1 MACRSSAETLPGL
14 QRSDYGGLMPQ
25 RIEELDALRGLMLVW
40 ITCTH
45 LPTILSTYVNQPLGF
60 FAATE
65 GFIFLSAL
73 FTGRIYFR
81 IAERDGYGVM
91 WRKLGTRTGKLYCY
105 QLLLLAFAFV
115 IEAPIAARGNTPA
128 VHNLLDFY
136 FAVGRTRAFID
147 AALMLYRPPLLDIL
161 PIYIVLLALTPI
173 ALIVGKRFGWKYAL
187 AGGFTLW
194 LFAQFGF
201 RSFVYHV
208 QGRAFGLQIPL
219 NEMGAFD
226 LWAWQ
231 LWWLVGLWLGVRWAK
246 GNLRLGWV
254 KHMAAPA
261 AIIAALFLLLRYAQV
276 AGIVTFGKSGLLL
289 DKWDFGVGR
298 MIDFTAVAV
307 LAIRFRST
315 LSSLAI
321 RPLVML
327 GQASLPVFCVHLLC
341 VFFALTIMGNDPILS
356 GWKAILII
364 LASLLALLLTA
375 KIATT
380 RRARAGGNRVPAPKL
395 PAPPAAGYEL
405 EAATQNVVS
414 GSYFRFPL
422 KSSNHASS

>member
-1 MACRSSAETLPGL
+1 MVCRSSAGTLPGL
-14 QRSDYGGLMPQ
+14 RTSNDGEAMPQ

-45 LPTILSTYVNQPLGF
+45 LPTILSTYVNQPFGF

-81 IAERDGYGVM
+81 IAERDGYGAM
-91 WRKLGTRTGKLYCY
+91 WRKLGIRTGKLYGY

-115 IEAPIAARGNTPA
+115 IEAPIAAHGNTPA

-136 FAVGRTRAFID
+136 FSAGRTRAFTD

-161 PIYIVLLALTPI
+161 PIYIVLLALTPF
-173 ALIVGKRFGWKYAL
+173 ALTLGERFGWKYAL
-187 AGGFTLW
+187 TGGFTLW
-194 LFAQFGF
+194 LLAQFGF
-201 RSFVYHV
+201 RSFVYQV
-208 QGRAFGLQIPL
+208 QSRAFGLHIPL

-246 GNLRLGWV
+246 NDFRLDGV
-254 KHMAAPA
+254 KQMAVPA
-261 AIIAALFLLLRYAQV
+261 AIVAVFFLVLRYAQL
-276 AGIVTFGKSGLLL
+276 AGVVTFGKSGLLF

-307 LAIRFRST
+307 LAIRFRT
-315 LSSLAI
+315 VLRPFAV

-327 GQASLPVFCVHLLC
+327 GQSSLPVFCVHLLC
-341 VFFALTIMGNDPILS
+341 VFLALTLMKNDPVMRDWRAIVVIL
-356 GWKAILII
+356 G
-364 LASLLALLLTA
+364 SLSALLLTA
-375 KIATT
+375 KIATH
-380 RRARAGGNRVPAPKL
+380 RRANAKGTRAASPQL
-395 PAPPAAGYEL
+395 PTPPGARYDREF
-405 EAATQNVVS
+405 ATEKVV
-414 GSYFRFPL
+414 
-422 KSSNHASS
+422 

>member
-1 MACRSSAETLPGL
+1 
-14 QRSDYGGLMPQ
+14 MPQ

-45 LPTILSTYVNQPLGF
+45 LPTVLSTYVNQPFGF

-81 IAERDGYGVM
+81 IAERDGSGAM
-91 WRKLGTRTGKLYCY
+91 WRKLWTRAGKLYCY

-115 IEAPIAARGNTPA
+115 IEAPIAAHGNTPA

-136 FAVGRTRAFID
+136 FTASHTRAFID

-161 PIYIVLLALTPI
+161 PIYIILLALTPL
-173 ALIVGKRFGWKYAL
+173 ALMLGERFGWKYAI

-194 LFAQFGF
+194 LLAQFGF

-208 QGRAFGLQIPL
+208 QSRAFGLRIPL

-246 GNLRLGWV
+246 DDFRLDWV
-254 KHMAAPA
+254 KRMTIPA
-261 AIIAALFLLLRYAQV
+261 AIAAIFFLILRYAQMTGV
-276 AGIVTFGKSGLLL
+276 LTFGKSGLLL

-298 MIDFTAVAV
+298 MIDFTAVGV
-307 LAIRFRST
+307 LAIRSRSA
-315 LSSLAI
+315 LSFFAI

-341 VFFALTIMGNDPILS
+341 VFFALTIMGNDPIIRD
-356 GWKAILII
+356 WKAIVVI
-364 LASLLALLLTA
+364 LTSLTALLLTA
-375 KIATT
+375 RIAAN
-380 RRARAGGNRVPAPKL
+380 RRANSGGNRAAKPKL
-395 PAPPAAGYEL
+395 PTPPPAGYQPGL
-405 EAATQNVVS
+405 ATQKVV
-414 GSYFRFPL
+414 
-422 KSSNHASS
+422 

>member
-1 MACRSSAETLPGL
+1 
-14 QRSDYGGLMPQ
+14 MPR

-45 LPTILSTYVNQPLGF
+45 LPTILSTYVNQPFGF

-91 WRKLGTRTGKLYCY
+91 WRKLWMRTGKLYFY

-115 IEAPIAARGNTPA
+115 IEAPIAARGNRPA

-136 FAVGRTRAFID
+136 FSTGHTRAFID
-147 AALMLYRPPLLDIL
+147 AALMVYRPPLLDIL
-161 PIYIVLLALTPI
+161 PIYIILLALTPF
-173 ALIVGKRFGWKYAL
+173 AIVLGERFGWKYAL
-187 AGGFTLW
+187 TGGFTLW
-194 LFAQFGF
+194 LLAQFGL
-201 RSFVYHV
+201 RSFVYHL
-208 QGRAFGLQIPL
+208 QSRIFGMRIPL

-246 GNLRLGWV
+246 DNLPLDWV
-254 KHMAAPA
+254 KRVTIPA
-261 AIIAALFLLLRYAQV
+261 AIVAFFFLGLRYAQLN
-276 AGIVTFGKSGLLL
+276 GILSFGRFGLLL
-289 DKWDFGVGR
+289 DKWDFGFGR

-307 LAIRFRST
+307 LAIRFRS
-315 LSSLAI
+315 LLRPFAI

-341 VFFALTIMGNDPILS
+341 VFCALTIMKNDPMLG
-356 GWKAILII
+356 GWKAIVVI
-364 LASLLALLLTA
+364 LASLSTLLLTA
-375 KIATT
+375 KIAAN
-380 RRARAGGNRVPAPKL
+380 RRAKAGENRSTEPKL
-395 PAPPAAGYEL
+395 QPTIGAGCEPGV
-405 EAATQNVVS
+405 ATEKV
-414 GSYFRFPL
+414 
-422 KSSNHASS
+422 A

>member
-1 MACRSSAETLPGL
+1 M
-14 QRSDYGGLMPQ
+14 QQ

-40 ITCTH
+40 ITGTH
-45 LPTILSTYVNQPLGF
+45 LPTIFSIYVNQPFGF

-81 IAERDGYGVM
+81 IAERDGYGAM
-91 WRKLGTRTGKLYCY
+91 WRKLWMRTGKLYCY

-115 IEAPIAARGNTPA
+115 IAAPLAVHGNRPA

-136 FAVGRTRAFID
+136 FAAGRTRAFID
-147 AALMLYRPPLLDIL
+147 AALMVYRPPLLDIL
-161 PIYIVLLALTPI
+161 PIYIILLALTPF
-173 ALIVGKRFGWKYAL
+173 ALTLGPRFGWKYAFT
-187 AGGFTLW
+187 GGLTLW

-201 RSFVYHV
+201 RSFAYHV
-208 QGRAFGLQIPL
+208 ETRAFGLQIPL

-246 GNLRLGWV
+246 DNLRLDWA
-254 KHMAAPA
+254 KQMTIPA
-261 AIIAALFLLLRYAQV
+261 AIAAFLFLVLRYAQV
-276 AGIVTFGKSGLLL
+276 AGVVTFGKSGLLL
-289 DKWDFGVGR
+289 DKWDFGIGR
-298 MIDFTAVAV
+298 MINFTAVAI
-307 LAIRFRST
+307 LAIRFRSA

-341 VFFALTIMGNDPILS
+341 VFSALTIMGNDPIIRD
-356 GWKAILII
+356 WKAIVVI

-375 KIATT
+375 KVATN
-380 RRARAGGNRVPAPKL
+380 RRAKAGGNHATGPQL
-395 PAPPAAGYEL
+395 QTPPRAGCEPGV
-405 EAATQNVVS
+405 ATE
-414 GSYFRFPL
+414 
-422 KSSNHASS
+422 KIA

>member
-1 MACRSSAETLPGL
+1 
-14 QRSDYGGLMPQ
+14 MPK

-81 IAERDGYGVM
+81 VAERDGYGAMVQ
-91 WRKLGTRTGKLYCY
+91 KLWVRTGKLYGY

-115 IEAPIAARGNTPA
+115 IEAPIAAHGNRPA

-136 FAVGRTRAFID
+136 FSAGHTRAFID
-147 AALMLYRPPLLDIL
+147 AALMIYRPPLLDIL
-161 PIYIVLLALTPI
+161 PIYIILLGLTPFAVI
-173 ALIVGKRFGWKYAL
+173 LGERVGWKYAL
-187 AGGFTLW
+187 TGGFTLW
-194 LFAQFGF
+194 LLAQFGL

-208 QGRAFGLQIPL
+208 QTRVLGMQIPL

-231 LWWLVGLWLGVRWAK
+231 LWWLVGVWLGVRWAK
-246 GNLRLGWV
+246 GALHLDWV
-254 KHMAAPA
+254 KQMTIPA
-261 AIIAALFLLLRYAQV
+261 AIVAVFFLVLRYAQIG
-276 AGIVTFGKSGLLL
+276 GIVTFGKFGLLL

-298 MIDFTAVAV
+298 LIDFTAIAV
-307 LAIRFRST
+307 LAIRFRS
-315 LSSLAI
+315 LLQPLAI

-341 VFFALTIMGNDPILS
+341 VFFALTIMKNDPIL
-356 GWKAILII
+356 GAWKAIAVI
-364 LASLLALLLTA
+364 LASLSALLLTA
-375 KIATT
+375 KVATN
-380 RRARAGGNRVPAPKL
+380 RRAKARGNS
-395 PAPPAAGYEL
+395 AAGPAL
-405 EAATQNVVS
+405 STPPSAPGLAAGKV
-414 GSYFRFPL
+414 
-422 KSSNHASS
+422 A

>member
-1 MACRSSAETLPGL
+1 M
-14 QRSDYGGLMPQ
+14 QQ

-40 ITCTH
+40 IILTH
-45 LPTILSTYVNQPLGF
+45 LPTVLSTYVNQPFGF
-60 FAATE
+60 LAATE

-81 IAERDGYGVM
+81 IAEREGRGAM
-91 WRKLGTRTGKLYCY
+91 WRKLWMRTGKLYCY

-136 FAVGRTRAFID
+136 FAAGRTRAFID
-147 AALMLYRPPLLDIL
+147 AALMIYRPPLLDIL
-161 PIYIVLLALTPI
+161 PIYIILLALTPF
-173 ALIVGKRFGWKYAL
+173 ALMLGERFGWKYAL

-201 RSFVYHV
+201 RSFAYHV
-208 QGRAFGLQIPL
+208 QSRAFGLQIPL

-246 GNLRLGWV
+246 DDLHLNWA
-254 KHMAAPA
+254 KQMTIPA
-261 AIIAALFLLLRYAQV
+261 VIVAVFFLVLRYAQIDGV
-276 AGIVTFGKSGLLL
+276 LTFGRSGLLF

-298 MIDFTAVAV
+298 IVNFTAVAA
-307 LAIRFRST
+307 LAIRFQSALRPF
-315 LSSLAI
+315 AI
-321 RPLVML
+321 RPLIML

-341 VFFALTIMGNDPILS
+341 VFFALTIMGTDPIMRD
-356 GWKAILII
+356 WKAVVIVIG
-364 LASLLALLLTA
+364 SLSAVLVTA
-375 KIATT
+375 KFATNL
-380 RRARAGGNRVPAPKL
+380 RAKAGRNRATGPKL
-395 PAPPAAGYEL
+395 PIPPPAGYEPRL
-405 EAATQNVVS
+405 ATQKVV
-414 GSYFRFPL
+414 
-422 KSSNHASS
+422 